1 MDQCA
6 TKIRI
11 TSLGRQLLTLKELML
26 EAQHRQGSGEPA
38 SAASSQV
45 IATFIEDSHGAAT
58 HVTQSLTS
66 GQAVNDG
73 VNH

>member
-26 EAQHRQGSGEPA
+26 EAQQTGKRGA
-38 SAASSQV
+38 CLCCFQV
-45 IATFIEDSHGAAT
+45 IATFIEDSHAPAT
-58 HVTQSLTS
+58 HVTQCLTS

-73 VNH
+73 